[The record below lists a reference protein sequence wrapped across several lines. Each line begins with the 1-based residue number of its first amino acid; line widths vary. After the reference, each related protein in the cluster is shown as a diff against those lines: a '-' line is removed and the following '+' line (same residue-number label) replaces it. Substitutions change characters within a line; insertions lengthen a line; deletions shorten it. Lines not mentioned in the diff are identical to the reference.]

1 VPHYTPAGITEFT
14 EDLESGEEWHSEP
27 YDLKEGDYVTL
38 SCRGDGRFYAGIFDR
53 EEYFDKRGAEGGAFD
68 FEFGEDRRGFTDRF
82 EVPDDDEYYIVL
94 RVGVFTRGPVR
105 INVRLKI
112 QRG

>member
-1 VPHYTPAGITEFT
+1 MPPYTPAEITGFT
-14 EDLESGEEWHSEP
+14 VDLKPGEEWHSEP
-27 YDLKEGDYVTL
+27 YDLKDGDQVTL
-38 SCRGDGRFYAGIFDR
+38 SCGGDGRFYAGIFDR
-53 EEYFDKRGAEGGAFD
+53 EEYFAKRGAGGGAFD

-82 EVPDDDEYYIVL
+82 VVPDDDEYYIVL
-94 RVGVFTRGPVR
+94 RVGVFTGRPVR